1 MKNDDITK
9 EILSDIIVHMKYAK
23 YQTSLKRRENWFEL
37 VTRNMKMHIK
47 KYPELSTQIQEA
59 YQMVYDKKI
68 VPSMRALQ
76 FSGKPIEV
84 NPSRQYNCSFLPID
98 HPDAFSETMFLLLGG
113 VGVGLSVQRHHVEK
127 LPPVRNR
134 LTRKRRFLVGDSI
147 EGWADAIKVLMNS
160 YFKGSSRVVF
170 DYSDIRAK
178 GSELV
183 TSGGKAPGPRPLREC
198 IVKIEG
204 ILEEKGNGENLTTI
218 ECHDIICHIAD
229 SVLAGGIRRSALLS
243 LFSLDDE
250 EMLSCKTGNWSET
263 NPQRARANNSV
274 VLHRPRTTKKDFMK
288 VWERVKKSGCG
299 EPGFSFTDNIEYGFN
314 PCHEI
319 SLRPTSFCNL
329 TEVNVSDLKS
339 QEDYEA
345 RCRAA
350 SFIGTIQASYTDFHY
365 LRPVWQRN
373 TEKDALIG
381 VSMTGIASGTV
392 LDLDMESA
400 AAAVDEENRRVSKIL
415 GINTAARLTT
425 TKPSGSSSLVLGVS
439 SGVHAW
445 HSEFYVRRIRVGKNE
460 AIYKYLERNH
470 PLMIED
476 EYFRPHDTAII
487 SVPQAAPAGAITRQE
502 TAIDFL
508 ERVKQ
513 VNTKWVSAGHKRGAN
528 KNNVSATVTLKEDE
542 WDDVGEWLWANR
554 NTYSG
559 ISVLPEDGGTYTQ
572 APFEKITEEEYNTLV
587 KELTR
592 INLDNVYEEKDNT
605 DLKGAMACTAGQCE
619 IF

>member
-1 MKNDDITK
+1 MTAPDITK

-23 YQTSLKRRENWFEL
+23 YQANLKRRENWFEL

-47 KYPELSTQIQEA
+47 KYPELSVEIQEA
-59 YQMVYDKKI
+59 YQLVYDKKI

-84 NPSRQYNCSFLPID
+84 NPARQYNCSFLPID

-127 LPPVRNR
+127 LPPVRTR

-147 EGWADAIKVLMNS
+147 EGWADAIKVLMTS
-160 YFKGSSRVVF
+160 FFRGSSKVLF

-204 ILEEKGNGENLTTI
+204 ILGEKENGENLTTI

-243 LFSLDDE
+243 LFTLDDE
-250 EMLSCKTGNWSET
+250 EMLSCKTGSWFET

-274 VLHRPRTTKKDFMK
+274 VLHRPRTTKKDFMR

-329 TEVNVSDLKS
+329 TEVNVSDLTS
-339 QEDYEA
+339 QEDYET

-392 LDLDMESA
+392 MDLDMSA
-400 AAAVDEENRRVSKIL
+400 AAVIVDEENQRVSKIL
-415 GINTAARLTT
+415 GINSAARLTT

-445 HSEFYVRRIRVGKNE
+445 HSEHYIRRIRVGKNE

-470 PLMIED
+470 PSMIED

-487 SVPQAAPAGAITRQE
+487 SVPQAAPVGATTRQE

-508 ERVKQ
+508 DRVKR
-513 VNTKWVSAGHKRGAN
+513 VNTEWVSPGHKRGAN
-528 KNNVSATVTLKEDE
+528 KNNVSATVTLKDDE
-542 WDDVGEWLWANR
+542 WEEAGEWLWANR
-554 NTYSG
+554 NLYSG
-559 ISVLPEDGGTYTQ
+559 ISVLPEDGGSYTQ
-572 APFEKITEEEYNTLV
+572 APFEKITEEKYNMLIG
-587 KELTR
+587 ELTR
-592 INLDNVYEEKDNT
+592 INLDNVYEESDNT
-605 DLKGAMACTAGQCE
+605 DLKGSAACGGGQCE